1 MSTEPFSGPTLEL
14 PAQLK
19 RGLSAGHP
27 WVYRDHVPKGFQAPS
42 GTWVRVRAGGYSAF
56 ALWDE
61 TSKIALR
68 MFSERALPDADWIR
82 ERVRLALALRRSLL
96 DEQTSAYRLLYG
108 EGDGIPGLTVDVYG
122 SFAVIVTYADSLE
135 AVVPWVVR
143 ALVELLKLHGVVR
156 RARVRDGEPPRLE
169 VLHGRLPPRDL
180 IVAEHGLRMQVDLF
194 LGQKTG
200 LFLDHRENRR
210 FMGGLCAGKRVLNL
224 FSYTGAFSLYAA
236 RAGAASVTSVD
247 LSQPAARAARANFEL
262 NGLDPEQ
269 HEFLAE
275 DVFEFLERTRQAS
288 VTYDVVICDP
298 PSFANSREQQ
308 KNALRAY
315 VSVNSAGLR
324 VLESGGIYAAASCT
338 AQVGLD
344 AFRGVLAEAAV
355 NAKRRLQIFH
365 DAAHAADHPIFAG
378 HPEGRYLKFMVARAL
393 PIA

>member
-1 MSTEPFSGPTLEL
+1 MSSPFTGPTLEL

-19 RGLSAGHP
+19 RGLQAGHP
-27 WVYRDHVPKGFQAPS
+27 WIYRDHVPRGFQAAS
-42 GTWVRVRAGGYSAF
+42 GTWVKIRVGGYSAF

-68 MFSERALPDADWIR
+68 LFSERAVPDADWVR
-82 ERVRLALALRRSLL
+82 ERVATALELRRGLL
-96 DEQTSAYRLLYG
+96 NEQTSAYRLLYG

-135 AVVPWVVR
+135 TLVPWVVR
-143 ALVELLKLHGVVR
+143 ALVEALKLHGVVR

-169 VLHGRLPPRDL
+169 TLHGRLPPRDL
-180 IVAEHGLRMQVDLF
+180 IVAEHGLRMHVDLF

-210 FMGGLCAGKRVLNL
+210 FVGELCAGKRVLNL

-247 LSQPAARAARANFEL
+247 LSEPAARAARSNFEL
-262 NGLDPEQ
+262 NGIDPEQ
-269 HEFLAE
+269 HEFLSE
-275 DVFEFLERTRQAS
+275 DVFEFLERTRQAGT
-288 VTYDVVICDP
+288 TYDVVICDP
-298 PSFANSREQQ
+298 PSFANSRDQQ

-315 VSVNSAGLR
+315 VSVNSSGLR
-324 VLESGGIYAAASCT
+324 VLEPKGIYAAASCT
-338 AQVGLD
+338 AQVGLE

-365 DAAHAADHPIFAG
+365 DAGHAADHPIFVG
-378 HPEGRYLKFMVARAL
+378 HPEGRYLKFLVARAL

>member
-1 MSTEPFSGPTLEL
+1 MTEPSTCPTLEL

-19 RGLSAGHP
+19 RGLQAGHP
-27 WVYRDHVPKGFQAPS
+27 WVYRDHVPRGFQAPS
-42 GTWVRVRAGGYSAF
+42 GTWVKVRSGGFSAF

-61 TSKIALR
+61 SSKIALR
-68 MFSERALPDADWIR
+68 LFSERVVPDADWVR
-82 ERVRLALALRRSLL
+82 ERVAAALELRRALL
-96 DEQTSAYRLLYG
+96 DPQTSAYRLLYG

-122 SFAVIVTYADSLE
+122 PFAVIVTYADSLDTL
-135 AVVPWVVR
+135 VPWVVQ

-156 RARVRDGEPPRLE
+156 RARVRDGEPPKLE
-169 VLHGRLPPRDL
+169 ALHGRLPPRDL
-180 IVAEHGLRMQVDLF
+180 IIAEHGLRMHVDLF
-194 LGQKTG
+194 SGQKTG

-210 FMGGLCAGKRVLNL
+210 FLGALCAGKRVLNL

-236 RAGAASVTSVD
+236 RAGATRVTSVD
-247 LSQPAARAARANFEL
+247 LSQPAARAARGNFEL

-275 DVFEFLERTRQAS
+275 DVFEFLERTRQAGT
-288 VTYDVVICDP
+288 TYDVVICDP
-298 PSFANSREQQ
+298 PSFANSRDQQ

-315 VSVNSAGLR
+315 VSVNSSGLR
-324 VLESGGIYAAASCT
+324 VLAPGGIYAAASCT
-338 AQVGLD
+338 AQVSSD

-365 DAAHAADHPIFAG
+365 DAGHAPDHPIFAG
-378 HPEGRYLKFMVARAL
+378 HPEGRYLKFMAARAL

>member
-1 MSTEPFSGPTLEL
+1 VSAPFSGPTLEL

-19 RGLSAGHP
+19 RGLQAGHP
-27 WVYRDHVPKGFQAPS
+27 WVYRDHVPRGFQAAS
-42 GTWVRVRAGGYSAF
+42 GTWVKVRAGGYSAF

-61 TSKIALR
+61 SSRIALR
-68 MFSERALPDADWIR
+68 LFSEVRVPDEVWVQ
-82 ERVRLALALRRSLL
+82 ERVAQALALRKSVLG
-96 DEQTSAYRLLYG
+96 DETSAYRLLYG

-135 AVVPWVVR
+135 TVVPWVVR
-143 ALVELLKLHGVVR
+143 ALVELLKPHGIVR

-180 IVAEHGLRMQVDLF
+180 IIGEHGVRMHVDLF

-210 FMGGLCAGKRVLNL
+210 FLSTLCAKKRVLNL

-236 RAGAASVTSVD
+236 RAGATSVTSVD

-262 NGLDPEQ
+262 NGLDPDA
-269 HEFLAE
+269 HEFLSE
-275 DVFEFLERTRQAS
+275 DVFEFLERTRQAGTS
-288 VTYDVVICDP
+288 YDVVICDP
-298 PSFANSREQQ
+298 PSFANSREQL

-324 VLESGGIYAAASCT
+324 VLNPSGIYAAASCT
-338 AQVGLD
+338 AQVSVDG
-344 AFRGVLAEAAV
+344 FRSVLAEAAV

-365 DAAHAADHPIFAG
+365 DAAHAADHPVFAG
-378 HPEGRYLKFMVARAL
+378 HPEGRYLKFVVARAL

>member
-1 MSTEPFSGPTLEL
+1 MSAPFTGPTLEL
-14 PAQLK
+14 PGQLK
-19 RGLSAGHP
+19 RGLQAGHP
-27 WVYRDHVPKGFQAPS
+27 WIYRDHVPRGFQAAS
-42 GTWVRVRAGGYSAF
+42 GSWVKIRAGGYSAF

-68 MFSERALPDADWIR
+68 VFSERAAPDADWVR
-82 ERVRLALALRRSLL
+82 DRVAAALALRRALL
-96 DEQTSAYRLLYG
+96 DQQTSAYRLLYG

-122 SFAVIVTYADSLE
+122 AFAVIVTYADSLDTL
-135 AVVPWVVR
+135 VPWVVR

-156 RARVRDGEPPRLE
+156 RTRVRDGEPPKLE
-169 VLHGRLPPRDL
+169 ALHGRLPPRDL

-194 LGQKTG
+194 SGQKTG
-200 LFLDHRENRR
+200 LFLDHRANRR
-210 FMGGLCAGKRVLNL
+210 FLGELCAGKRVLNL

-236 RAGAASVTSVD
+236 RAGASRVTSVD
-247 LSQPAARAARANFEL
+247 VSQPAGRAARSNFEL

-269 HEFLAE
+269 HEFLSE
-275 DVFEFLERTRQAS
+275 DVFEFLERTRQAGND
-288 VTYDVVICDP
+288 YDVVICDP
-298 PSFANSREQQ
+298 PSFANSRDQQ

-324 VLESGGIYAAASCT
+324 VLAVNGIYAAASCT
-338 AQVGLD
+338 AQVSSD

-365 DAAHAADHPIFAG
+365 DAGHAADHPIFAG
-378 HPEGRYLKFMVARAL
+378 HPEGRYLKFVVARAL

>member
-1 MSTEPFSGPTLEL
+1 MNAPFSGPTLEL

-19 RGLSAGHP
+19 RGLQAGHP
-27 WVYRDHVPKGFQAPS
+27 WVYRDHVPRGFQAPS
-42 GTWVRVRAGGYSAF
+42 GSWVKVRVGSYAAF

-68 MFSERALPDADWIR
+68 LFSERGVPDAEWVKD
-82 ERVRLALALRRSLL
+82 RVASALALRRSLL

-122 SFAVIVTYADSLE
+122 AFAVIVTYADSLE
-135 AVVPWVVR
+135 TLVPWVVR
-143 ALVELLKLHGVVR
+143 ALVELLRLHGVVR
-156 RARVRDGEPPRLE
+156 RARVKDGDPPRLE

-180 IVAEHGLRMQVDLF
+180 IIAEHGLRMQVDLF
-194 LGQKTG
+194 AGQKTG
-200 LFLDHRENRR
+200 LFLDHRDNRR
-210 FMGGLCAGKRVLNL
+210 FLGELCAGKRVLNL

-236 RAGAASVTSVD
+236 RAGATSVTSVD
-247 LSQPAARAARANFEL
+247 LSQPAARAARANFAL

-269 HEFLAE
+269 HEFLSE
-275 DVFEFLERTRQAS
+275 DVFEFLERTRQAGT
-288 VTYDVVICDP
+288 TYDIVICDP

-324 VLESGGIYAAASCT
+324 VLEPNGIYAAASCT
-338 AQVGLD
+338 AQVSSE

-355 NAKRRLQIFH
+355 NAKRRLQTFH
-365 DAAHAADHPIFAG
+365 DAGHAADHPIFVG
-378 HPEGRYLKFMVARAL
+378 HPEGRYLKFVVARAL
-393 PIA
+393 LIP

>member
-1 MSTEPFSGPTLEL
+1 MTAPFTGPTLEL
-14 PAQLK
+14 PGQLK
-19 RGLSAGHP
+19 RGLQAGHP
-27 WVYRDHVPKGFQAPS
+27 WVYRDHVPRGFQAPS
-42 GTWVRVRAGGYSAF
+42 GTWVKVRAGGYSAF

-61 TSKIALR
+61 SSKIALR
-68 MFSERALPDADWIR
+68 IFSERVVPDADWVR
-82 ERVRLALALRRSLL
+82 ERVAAALALRRGLL

-108 EGDGIPGLTVDVYG
+108 EGDGVPGLTVDVYG
-122 SFAVIVTYADSLE
+122 AFAVIVTYADSLD
-135 AVVPWVVR
+135 ALVPWVVR
-143 ALVELLKLHGVVR
+143 ALVELVKLHGVVR

-194 LGQKTG
+194 AGQKTG
-200 LFLDHRENRR
+200 LFLDHRANRR
-210 FMGGLCAGKRVLNL
+210 FLGDLCAGKRVLNL

-236 RAGAASVTSVD
+236 RAGASSVTSVD
-247 LSQPAARAARANFEL
+247 LSQPAARAARVNFEL

-275 DVFEFLERTRQAS
+275 DVFEFLERTRQAGR
-288 VTYDVVICDP
+288 VFDVVICDP
-298 PSFANSREQQ
+298 PSFANSRDQQ

-315 VSVNSAGLR
+315 VSVNSLGLR
-324 VLESGGIYAAASCT
+324 VLAVGGVYAAASCT
-338 AQVGLD
+338 AQVSSD

-365 DAAHAADHPIFAG
+365 DAGHAVDHPIFAG

-393 PIA
+393 PLP

>member
-1 MSTEPFSGPTLEL
+1 MSTPFSGPTLEL

-19 RGLSAGHP
+19 RGLQAGHP
-27 WVYRDHVPKGFQAPS
+27 WVYRDHVPRGFQAPS
-42 GTWVRVRAGGYSAF
+42 GTWVKIRAGGYTAF

-61 TSKIALR
+61 GSKIALR
-68 MFSERALPDADWIR
+68 LFSERRVPDAEWVH
-82 ERVRLALALRRSLL
+82 ERVAAALALRRTLL

-122 SFAVIVTYADSLE
+122 AFAVIVSYADSLE
-135 AVVPWVVR
+135 TLVPLVVR
-143 ALVELLKLHGVVR
+143 ALVELLKLHGIVR
-156 RARVRDGEPPRLE
+156 RARVPDGEPPRLE
-169 VLHGRLPPRDL
+169 VLHGRLPPREL

-194 LGQKTG
+194 AGQKTG

-210 FMGGLCAGKRVLNL
+210 FLGALCSGKRVLNL

-236 RAGAASVTSVD
+236 RAGASSVTSVD
-247 LSQPAARAARANFEL
+247 LSQPAARAARKNFEL

-275 DVFEFLERTRQAS
+275 DVFEFLERKRKDG
-288 VTYDVVICDP
+288 VRYDVVICDP
-298 PSFANSREQQ
+298 PSFANSRDQQ

-315 VSVNSAGLR
+315 VSVNSSGLR
-324 VLESGGIYAAASCT
+324 VLEANGIYAAASCT
-338 AQVGLD
+338 AQVSSE

-365 DAAHAADHPIFAG
+365 DAGHAGDHPIFSG
-378 HPEGRYLKFMVARAL
+378 HPEGRYLKFLAMRAL
-393 PIA
+393 PIP

>member
-1 MSTEPFSGPTLEL
+1 VSAPFTGPTLEL
-14 PAQLK
+14 PGQLK
-19 RGLSAGHP
+19 RGLQAGHP
-27 WVYRDHVPKGFQAPS
+27 WIYRDHVPRGFQAAS
-42 GTWVRVRAGGYSAF
+42 GSWVKIRAGGYSAF

-68 MFSERALPDADWIR
+68 VFSERAAPDADWVR
-82 ERVRLALALRRSLL
+82 DRVAAALALRRALL
-96 DEQTSAYRLLYG
+96 DQQTSAYRLLYG

-122 SFAVIVTYADSLE
+122 AFAVIVTYADSLDTL
-135 AVVPWVVR
+135 VPWVVR

-156 RARVRDGEPPRLE
+156 RTRVRDGEPPKLE
-169 VLHGRLPPRDL
+169 ALHGRLPPRDL

-194 LGQKTG
+194 SGQKTG
-200 LFLDHRENRR
+200 LFLDHRANRR
-210 FMGGLCAGKRVLNL
+210 FLGELCAGKRVLNL

-236 RAGAASVTSVD
+236 RAGASRVTSVD
-247 LSQPAARAARANFEL
+247 VSQPAGRAARSNFEL

-269 HEFLAE
+269 HEFLSE
-275 DVFEFLERTRQAS
+275 DVFEFLERTRQAGND
-288 VTYDVVICDP
+288 YDVVICDP
-298 PSFANSREQQ
+298 PSFANSRDQQ

-324 VLESGGIYAAASCT
+324 VLAVNGIYAAASCT
-338 AQVGLD
+338 AQVSSD

-365 DAAHAADHPIFAG
+365 DAGHAADHPIFAG
-378 HPEGRYLKFMVARAL
+378 HPEGRYLKFVVARAL

>member
-1 MSTEPFSGPTLEL
+1 VNAPFSGPTLEL

-19 RGLSAGHP
+19 RGLQAGHP
-27 WVYRDHVPKGFQAPS
+27 WVYRDHVPRGFQAPS
-42 GTWVRVRAGGYSAF
+42 GSWVKVRVGSYAAF

-68 MFSERALPDADWIR
+68 LFSERGVPDAEWVKD
-82 ERVRLALALRRSLL
+82 RVASALALRRSLL

-122 SFAVIVTYADSLE
+122 AFAVIVTYADSLE
-135 AVVPWVVR
+135 TLVPWVVR
-143 ALVELLKLHGVVR
+143 ALVELLRLHGVVR
-156 RARVRDGEPPRLE
+156 RARVKDGDPPRLE

-180 IVAEHGLRMQVDLF
+180 IIAEHGLRMQVDLF
-194 LGQKTG
+194 AGQKTG
-200 LFLDHRENRR
+200 LFLDHRDNRR
-210 FMGGLCAGKRVLNL
+210 FLGELCAGKRVLNL

-236 RAGAASVTSVD
+236 RAGATSVTSVD
-247 LSQPAARAARANFEL
+247 LSQPAARAARANFAL

-269 HEFLAE
+269 HEFLSE
-275 DVFEFLERTRQAS
+275 DVFEFLERTRQAGT
-288 VTYDVVICDP
+288 TYDIVICDP

-324 VLESGGIYAAASCT
+324 VLEPNGIYAAASCT
-338 AQVGLD
+338 AQVSSE

-355 NAKRRLQIFH
+355 NAKRRLQTFH
-365 DAAHAADHPIFAG
+365 DAGHAADHPIFVG
-378 HPEGRYLKFMVARAL
+378 HPEGRYLKFVVARAL
-393 PIA
+393 LIP